1 MEMTMAD
8 PKPGKDSAKRRR
20 KDAERLF
27 GSPDREEVAEANEAL
42 KEQQTQQRRDGD
54 PVRDVNVRK
63 PI

>member
-1 MEMTMAD
+1 MAD
-8 PKPGKDSAKRRR
+8 PKTNMPAKDDAKRRL

-27 GSPDREEVAEANEAL
+27 GSPDRDEVTEANADL
-42 KEQQTQQRRDGD
+42 KKRRETSQKTGD